1 VTNSEAIA
9 LKMQLMRG
17 PFEGSS
23 ELKTG
28 GKIVAHLV
36 KLSAPKQGTFLVSL
50 VIAIFALIAF
60 LVRIPDVS
68 PNAFWIAIVAYVV
81 LAVGC
86 ALKGV

>member
-1 VTNSEAIA
+1 
-9 LKMQLMRG
+9 MQLMRG

-28 GKIVAHLV
+28 GKVVAHLV
-36 KLSAPKQGTFLVSL
+36 RLSAPKQGTFLVSL